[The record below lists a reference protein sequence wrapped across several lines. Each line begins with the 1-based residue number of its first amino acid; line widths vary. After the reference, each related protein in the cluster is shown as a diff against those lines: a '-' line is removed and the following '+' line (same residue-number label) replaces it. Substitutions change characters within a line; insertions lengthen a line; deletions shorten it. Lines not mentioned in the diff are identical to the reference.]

1 MRYPLS
7 SASNFLGQCSTAMAI
22 RIITIEREYGAG
34 APTIA
39 GALADRLGWK
49 LWDRELTAEIA
60 RIAKVDPEAASRC
73 DERCD
78 TLLHRMA
85 KTFWRGSYER
95 AMPLVDSKVFD
106 TDTLVEL
113 AEQVVTRLAEAG
125 NCVIVGRGAPFFL
138 RDRSDVFSV
147 MLYADHDEKLRRLIA
162 DGIAPKDAEEGIAT
176 VDRDRAAFVR
186 QYFGQQWP
194 NRALYQ
200 MWVNTGMGDAAAVD
214 IILHGIGISQHRAQ
228 VIPMPAQQK

>member
-1 MRYPLS
+1 MS
-7 SASNFLGQCSTAMAI
+7 I

-60 RIAKVDPEAASRC
+60 RIGNVDPEAASRC

-95 AMPLVDSKVFD
+95 AMPLVESGVFD

-113 AEQVVTRLAEAG
+113 SEQVVTRLAESG
-125 NCVIVGRGAPFFL
+125 NCVIVGRGAPYFL

-147 MLYADHDEKLRRLIA
+147 MLYADHDEKLRRLTA
-162 DGIAPKDAEEGIAT
+162 DGVPRKEAEEGIAT

-186 QYFGQQWP
+186 QYFGLQWP
-194 NRALYQ
+194 DRTLYRL
-200 MWVNTGMGDAAAVD
+200 WVNTGMGDAAAVD
-214 IILHGIGISQHRAQ
+214 LILHAIAMPQHRGE
-228 VIPMPAQQK
+228 VIPMPAKQK

>member
-1 MRYPLS
+1 MP
-7 SASNFLGQCSTAMAI
+7 I

-49 LWDRELTAEIA
+49 LWDRQLTTEIA
-60 RIAKVDPEAASRC
+60 RIAQVDPEAASRC

-95 AMPLVDSKVFD
+95 SMPMVDSGVFD

-113 AEQVVTRLAEAG
+113 AEQVITRLAEAG

-138 RDRSDVFSV
+138 RNRPDVFSAF
-147 MLYADHDEKLRRLIA
+147 LFADHEEKLRRLMDDGQSRKEA
-162 DGIAPKDAEEGIAT
+162 EDGIGT

-186 QYFGQQWP
+186 QYFGLQWP
-194 NRALYQ
+194 DRSLYQ
-200 MWVNTGMGDAAAVD
+200 MWVNTGMGDDAAVD
-214 IILHGIGISQHRAQ
+214 LILHGIAQPQRRAE
-228 VIPMPAQQK
+228 VIPFKQQR